1 MHLMGPET
9 RVPNSPRVR
18 RVTQQPPLTTKAR
31 LRRTSQRTNERHL
44 VRERW
49 ASLCSIWETKV
60 RPVASERPT
69 PRPPRRCSARECS
82 PLSEVPPP
90 FEEPS
95 TCAAALRT
103 GRYTTALDSPVYVP
117 RSTPSLTRA
126 ESNRGGAVPLTSK
139 RRSEPTTTRTE
150 SLCHGRRP
158 PQRRERRLTR
168 ELSFPRPFATRRRP
182 KGARRDSLESE
193 NQ

>member
-9 RVPNSPRVR
+9 RVPTSPRVR
-18 RVTQQPPLTTKAR
+18 RVTQQSPLTTKAR
-31 LRRTSQRTNERHL
+31 LRRTSQRTNETSRSGKVGIPL
-44 VRERW
+44 FDLGDQGPAGCQRE
-49 ASLCSIWETKV
+49 AHATSTPPIF
-60 RPVASERPT
+60 SERV
-69 PRPPRRCSARECS
+69 
-82 PLSEVPPP
+82 LSSLRGTPP

-103 GRYTTALDSPVYVP
+103 GRYTTALDSPMNVP
-117 RSTPSLTRA
+117 RSTPPLTRS

-158 PQRRERRLTR
+158 PQRRERRLIR
-168 ELSFPRPFATRRRP
+168 EPSVPCSFATRRRP